1 MSFFHTQCFLR
12 QLSEKGR
19 FLIIDLVFAR
29 DAAKIFTVLFEEREQ
44 NRFEQTEKQADFTDI
59 TWLTA
64 LYPTQNLGQIE

>member
-44 NRFEQTEKQADFTDI
+44 NRFEQTEKIYSQI
-59 TWLTA
+59 LLILHGW
-64 LYPTQNLGQIE
+64 PCTQNLGQIE